1 MMSPTN
7 NVNCQKSRYNVTQ
20 PEERSEFQKRPP
32 KRRAH
37 GSSPLTCTSVNLS
50 IDSGDQTP
58 LAQRER
64 ERAERFCTRRHSS
77 TQNKKRKVITR
88 LKEMTANQ

>member
-1 MMSPTN
+1 MSPTN

-20 PEERSEFQKRPP
+20 PEERRFQKRPP

-58 LAQRER
+58 LAQREQSASALDGTAR
-64 ERAERFCTRRHSS
+64 LKT
-77 TQNKKRKVITR
+77 KRKVITR